1 MFLTL
6 IFPLLLLAD
15 GEINWEDPN
24 LKMDNSKDSHLE
36 AQIFVQP
43 APSPLEKLPKQPKI
57 KDLEA
62 QELDS
67 KNNK

>member
-1 MFLTL
+1 MLLTL
-6 IFPLLLLAD
+6 LFPILLMAD
-15 GEINWEDPN
+15 GKINWEDPN
-24 LKMDNSKDSHLE
+24 LKMDSSKDSQLE
-36 AQIFVQP
+36 GQIFVKP
-43 APSPLEKLPKQPKI
+43 VPSPLEKLPKHPKI

>member
-1 MFLTL
+1 MTL
-6 IFPLLLLAD
+6 IAFIFSLLWA
-15 GEINWEDPN
+15 EQNINWEDPN
-24 LKMDNSKDSHLE
+24 LKMDSSEDSKLE
-36 AQIFVQP
+36 AQIFTPKVP
-43 APSPLEKLPKQPKI
+43 DPIEKLPKQPKI